1 MLKPGG
7 TLLNFDANW
16 YGYLFDEEKRRLYEE
31 DRANVARLNL
41 EDQYTCTD
49 IDTMETLARNM
60 PLSNIHRPGWDREIL
75 TKLGFSSILIEEDMG
90 DQVYSFME
98 RINNAA
104 TPLFCVQAYK

>member
-1 MLKPGG
+1 MAK
-7 TLLNFDANW
+7 
-16 YGYLFDEEKRRLYEE
+16 
-31 DRANVARLNL
+31 LNL

-60 PLSNIHRPGWDREIL
+60 PLSNIQRPAWDRDIL
-75 TKLGFSSILIEEDMG
+75 TSLGFSSIAIEEDMG

-98 RINNAA
+98 RINYAA